1 MIPDLNS
8 LFYHV
13 NFPFSLFRE
22 SSEASAEAMF
32 AALSHKLEPLVKY
45 RPKLLKCDRLQN
57 VCDVLKDHPTWNC
70 AHLAAKLAL
79 LDFLSKATMA
89 E

>member
-1 MIPDLNS
+1 
-8 LFYHV
+8 
-13 NFPFSLFRE
+13 
-22 SSEASAEAMF
+22 MF

-45 RPKLLKCDRLQN
+45 RPKLLKCERLQH
-57 VCDVLKDHPTWNC
+57 VCDLLKDHPTWNS

-89 E
+89 EYVLSVSQNLTLLINIKSQH